1 VLHSDADGERV
12 VPNRRTE
19 AACVAGGIARVGAG
33 VKGGLGASQVPSA
46 DLQVVALRVVFRAV
60 NWAGLRRKDFR
71 MAVKKRLAA
80 AAFGVL
86 ALGGIGAGA
95 VDTPEA
101 GDTADAPG
109 AADTDNVQQ
118 GGQSGPDQAGPEVPD
133 APGAPAK

>member
-1 VLHSDADGERV
+1 M
-12 VPNRRTE
+12 
-19 AACVAGGIARVGAG
+19 
-33 VKGGLGASQVPSA
+33 
-46 DLQVVALRVVFRAV
+46 AL
-60 NWAGLRRKDFR
+60 
-71 MAVKKRLAA
+71 KKKLAA

-86 ALGGIGAGA
+86 AMGGIGAGVANAATTTPAPPPATSAPAADAPTPGDTPDAPGA

-118 GGQSGPDQAGPEVPD
+118 GDQNGPDQAGPEVPD